1 MYIDIATLSANYMQR
16 YAFFC
21 EFTSFLGIYL
31 LFFLLVFWVLKKV
44 VIIFL
49 GYSGYC

>member
-21 EFTSFLGIYL
+21 EFTSFFGIYL
-31 LFFLLVFWVLKKV
+31 LFFFIGVLGIKEGYYN
-44 VIIFL
+44 IFRL
-49 GYSGYC
+49 

>member
-21 EFTSFLGIYL
+21 EFTSFWGYIYCFFIGVLGIKEGYYN
-31 LFFLLVFWVLKKV
+31 
-44 VIIFL
+44 IFRL
-49 GYSGYC
+49 

>member
-21 EFTSFLGIYL
+21 EFTSFLGYIYS
-31 LFFLLVFWVLKKV
+31 FFISVLGIKGGYYN
-44 VIIFL
+44 IFRL
-49 GYSGYC
+49 